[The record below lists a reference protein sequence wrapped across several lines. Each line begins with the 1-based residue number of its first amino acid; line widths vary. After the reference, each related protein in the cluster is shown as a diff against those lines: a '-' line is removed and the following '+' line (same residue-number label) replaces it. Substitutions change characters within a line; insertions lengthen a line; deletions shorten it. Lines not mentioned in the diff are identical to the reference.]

1 MCADN
6 ISTHILVLGF
16 SMTMWSLVSALLLS
30 VSTQA
35 LDGREVATVPR
46 SLMSYATRPVLASE
60 ASANTQ
66 IDPIAKQAIAVMLN
80 ELKQAGL
87 SDPNQG
93 VWIQSYDGEIASGN
107 LSSRPLP
114 SASLTKTVT
123 TLAALQTWG
132 SNYRFVTNISTTG
145 KLTGDTLKGDL
156 IIEGSGDPFFVW
168 EEAIALG
175 NKLNQ
180 LGIKRVQGNLIIT
193 GRFAMNFESNPQE
206 AANFLR
212 LAFDSS
218 RWRGEVAEQYAA
230 MPAGTPKPQLAI
242 IGNVKI
248 VPNLA
253 SANISP
259 NKVLIRHASLP
270 LWQILKR
277 MNTFSNNEMAEMLAS
292 QLGGGKQV
300 AAIAAR
306 VTDIPLSEIRL
317 INGSGLGQAN
327 QISPRASVAI
337 MMAVH
342 NRAQVEGLTL
352 ADLFPISD
360 CNCGT
365 IEGRKMPKGAIVK
378 TGTLSDV
385 SALAGIVQTQKHGV
399 IWFAIVNRGDGDIDA
414 FHRSQDRILQTL
426 VAKWGLPKLPIA
438 SFAETPWQD
447 SDRNEIVK

>member
-1 MCADN
+1 
-6 ISTHILVLGF
+6 
-16 SMTMWSLVSALLLS
+16 MTMWSLVSALLLS
-30 VSTQA
+30 VSNQA
-35 LDGREVATVPR
+35 LDGRTVATVPR
-46 SLMSYATRPVLASE
+46 SLMSYATRPVLAEE
-60 ASANTQ
+60 AIANT
-66 IDPIAKQAIAVMLN
+66 IPDPVTKQAIGSMLN

-87 SDPNQG
+87 NDPNQG
-93 VWIQSYDGEIASGN
+93 AWIQSHDGSLASGYA
-107 LSSRPLP
+107 SSRPLP
-114 SASLTKTVT
+114 AASLTKIVT
-123 TLAALQTWG
+123 TLAALQAWG

-145 KLTGDTLKGDL
+145 KLAGDTLKGDL

-180 LGIKRVQGNLIIT
+180 LGIKRIQGNLVIT
-193 GRFAMNFESNPQE
+193 GKFAMNFETNPQE
-206 AANFLR
+206 AAKFLR
-212 LAFDSS
+212 LGFDSS
-218 RWRGEVAEQYAA
+218 RWEGEVAKQYAT
-230 MPAGTPKPQLAI
+230 MPIGTPKPQLAI
-242 IGNVKI
+242 LGNVQI

-253 SANISP
+253 VANISTS
-259 NKVLIRHASLP
+259 KLLIRHVSLP

-277 MNTFSNNEMAEMLAS
+277 MNTFSNNEMSEMLAS

-300 AAIAAR
+300 AAIAANA
-306 VTDIPLSEIRL
+306 TEIPLSEIRL

-327 QISPRASVAI
+327 QISPRAVVAVL
-337 MMAVH
+337 MAVH

-385 SALAGIVQTQKHGV
+385 SALAGVVQTQQHGV
-399 IWFAIVNRGDGDIDA
+399 IWFALVNRGDGDIDA
-414 FHRSQDRILQTL
+414 FHRSQDRLLQTL
-426 VAKWGLPKLPIA
+426 VTKWGSPKSPSP

-447 SDRNEIVK
+447 SDRNEVIKH

>member
-1 MCADN
+1 
-6 ISTHILVLGF
+6 
-16 SMTMWSLVSALLLS
+16 MTMWSLVGALLLS

-60 ASANTQ
+60 ALANTMP
-66 IDPIAKQAIAVMLN
+66 DPVAKQAIAAMLN

-87 SDPNQG
+87 TNPEQG
-93 VWIQSYDGEIASGN
+93 AWIQSYDGAIASGN

-114 SASLTKTVT
+114 SASLTKIAT
-123 TLAALQTWG
+123 TLASLQTWG
-132 SNYRFVTNISTTG
+132 SNYRFITNISTTG
-145 KLTGDTLKGDL
+145 SLSGDTLKGDL

-180 LGIKRVQGNLIIT
+180 LGIKRIQGNLIVT
-193 GRFAMNFESNPQE
+193 GRFSMNFEAGLQE
-206 AANFLR
+206 SANLLR

-218 RWRGEVAEQYAA
+218 RWEGEVAQQYAT
-230 MPAGTPKPQLAI
+230 MPVGTLKPQLVI
-242 IGNVKI
+242 LGNVRI

-253 SANISP
+253 AANIS
-259 NKVLIRHASLP
+259 NSKLAIRHASLP

-300 AAIAAR
+300 AAIAANA
-306 VTDIPLSEIRL
+306 TDIPLSEIRL

-327 QISPRASVAI
+327 QISPRAIVAI
-337 MMAVH
+337 LMAVH

-365 IEGRKMPKGAIVK
+365 IEGRKMPRGAIVK

-385 SALAGIVQTQKHGV
+385 SALAGVVQTQQHGA
-399 IWFAIVNRGDGDIDA
+399 IWFALVNRGEGNIDD
-414 FHRSQDRILQTL
+414 FHRSQDRVLQTL
-426 VAKWGLPKLPIA
+426 VAKWGLPKLPTPI
-438 SFAETPWQD
+438 FAETPWRD

>member
-1 MCADN
+1 
-6 ISTHILVLGF
+6 
-16 SMTMWSLVSALLLS
+16 MTMWSLVGALLLS

-60 ASANTQ
+60 AIAT
-66 IDPIAKQAIAVMLN
+66 DPVAKQAIATMLS
-80 ELKQAGL
+80 ELSQAGL
-87 SDPNQG
+87 KDPNQG
-93 VWIQSYDGEIASGN
+93 VWIQSHDGAIASGN

-114 SASLTKTVT
+114 AASLTKIVT
-123 TLAALQTWG
+123 SLAALQTWG
-132 SNYRFVTNISTTG
+132 SNHRFTTNISSTG
-145 KLTGDTLKGDL
+145 NLTGDTLNGDL
-156 IIEGSGDPFFVW
+156 IIEGNGDPFFVW

-180 LGIKRVQGNLIIT
+180 LGIKRVQGNLILT
-193 GRFAMNFESNPQE
+193 GKFAMNFEANPQE
-206 AANFLR
+206 AAKSLR

-218 RWRGEVAEQYAA
+218 RWQGEVAEQFAT
-230 MPAGTPKPQLAI
+230 MPVGTLKPQLVI
-242 IGNVKI
+242 LGNVRF

-253 SANISP
+253 VANISTT
-259 NKVLIRHASLP
+259 KLLIRHASLP

-277 MNTFSNNEMAEMLAS
+277 MNTFSNNEMAEMLAW
-292 QLGGGKQV
+292 QLGGGRQV
-300 AAIAAR
+300 AAIAANA
-306 VTDIPLSEIRL
+306 TDMPLSEIKL

-327 QISPRASVAI
+327 QISPRAIVAI
-337 MMAVH
+337 LMAVH

-385 SALAGIVQTQKHGV
+385 SALAGVIQTQQHGV
-399 IWFAIVNRGDGDIDA
+399 IWFAILNRGDGDIDA
-414 FHRSQDRILQTL
+414 FHRSQDRVLQNL
-426 VAKWGLPKLPIA
+426 VAKWGLSKSPIA
-438 SFAETPWQD
+438 SFAETPWRD

>member
-1 MCADN
+1 
-6 ISTHILVLGF
+6 
-16 SMTMWSLVSALLLS
+16 MTTWSLVGALLLS
-30 VSTQA
+30 VSAQV
-35 LDGREVATVPR
+35 LDGREVAAVPR
-46 SLMSYATRPVLASE
+46 SVMSYANRPVLASE
-60 ASANTQ
+60 SIANNQ
-66 IDPIAKQAIAVMLN
+66 SDPVAKQAIANLLN
-80 ELKQAGL
+80 DIKQMGVNNP
-87 SDPNQG
+87 DQG
-93 VWIQSYDGEIASGN
+93 VWIQSHDGAIASGR

-114 SASLTKTVT
+114 SASLTKNVT

-132 SNYRFVTNISTTG
+132 SNHRFITNISTTG

-156 IIEGSGDPFFVW
+156 VIEGSGDPFFVW

-180 LGIKRVQGNLIIT
+180 LGIKRIQGNLIIT
-193 GRFAMNFESNPQE
+193 GRFAMNFEPDPQE
-206 AANFLR
+206 SANFLR

-218 RWRGEVAEQYAA
+218 RWQGEVAEQYAT
-230 MPAGTPKPQLAI
+230 MPAGTLKPQLVI
-242 IGNVKI
+242 LGNVRI

-253 SANISP
+253 VANISAS
-259 NKVLIRHASLP
+259 NLLIRHNSLP

-277 MNTFSNNEMAEMLAS
+277 MNTFSNNEMAESLAL
-292 QLGGGKQV
+292 QMGGGKEV
-300 AAIAAR
+300 AAIAANA
-306 VTDIPLSEIRL
+306 TGIPISEIRL

-327 QISPRASVAI
+327 QISPRATVAI
-337 MMAVH
+337 LMAIH

-352 ADLFPISD
+352 ADLYPSST

-385 SALAGIVQTQKHGV
+385 SALSGIVQTQEHGA

-414 FHRSQDRILQTL
+414 FHRSQDRVLQTL
-426 VAKWGLPKLPIA
+426 VAKWGLPKFPTA

>member
-1 MCADN
+1 
-6 ISTHILVLGF
+6 
-16 SMTMWSLVSALLLS
+16 MTMWSLVGTLLLS

-60 ASANTQ
+60 AIANTQ
-66 IDPIAKQAIAVMLN
+66 PDPLAKQAILGMLN

-87 SDPNQG
+87 TNPDQG
-93 VWIQSYDGEIASGN
+93 VWIQSHDGTLASGL

-132 SNYRFVTNISTTG
+132 SNYRFVTNFSTTG
-145 KLTGDTLKGDL
+145 TISGDTLKGDL

-180 LGIKRVQGNLIIT
+180 LGIKRIQGNLLIT
-193 GRFAMNFESNPQE
+193 GRFSMNFESDLQKS
-206 AANFLR
+206 ANFLR

-218 RWRGEVAEQYAA
+218 RWEGEVAEQYAT
-230 MPAGTPKPQLAI
+230 MPAGTLKPQVMIL
-242 IGNVKI
+242 GNVKI
-248 VPNLA
+248 LPNPA
-253 SANISP
+253 AANVTS
-259 NKVLIRHASLP
+259 KLLIRHTSLP

-277 MNTFSNNEMAEMLAS
+277 MNTFSNNEMSETLAS

-300 AAIAAR
+300 AEIAAN
-306 VTDIPLSEIRL
+306 TTGIPISEIRL
-317 INGSGLGQAN
+317 VNGSGLGQAN

-337 MMAVH
+337 LMAVH
-342 NRAQVEGLTL
+342 NRAQLEGLTL
-352 ADLFPISD
+352 ADLFPTSD

-385 SALAGIVQTQKHGV
+385 SALAGVIQTQQHGAV
-399 IWFAIVNRGDGDIDA
+399 WFAIVNRGEGDIDA
-414 FHRSQDRILQTL
+414 FHRSQDRVLQTL
-426 VAKWGLPKLPIA
+426 VAKWGLPKFPT
-438 SFAETPWQD
+438 SFAETPWRD
-447 SDRNEIVK
+447 SDRNEIIK